1 MTQNK
6 AAHGVWC
13 ATLTPQTADGAVDV
27 GLMAQHCRN
36 LFAAGIDGVA
46 PFGTT
51 GEGQS
56 FTVAERRATLDG
68 MLKAGI
74 PADQIMFGIGAAAF
88 GDAAE
93 LGKHAVAAGVAK
105 VLLLP
110 PFFFKNVDDEGVYA
124 SFART
129 IDLVGDDR
137 LRVFAYHIPQLSAVP
152 VFSAALR
159 RLMTRYPRVVVGL
172 KDSFANWP
180 ETEQRLRDFP
190 DLTIFVGAEH
200 HLQNALAHGGVG
212 TLCGT
217 ANLVPGVM
225 RKLFDAANTSAAAPH
240 QAAIE
245 AVIKI
250 IVQGGFIARMKTML
264 AHQTGDARWR
274 HLRAPLH
281 AISAEEERKLLQDLA
296 QAGFPLGASAAAQ

>member
-1 MTQNK
+1 MSQNK

-13 ATLTPQTADGAVDV
+13 ATLTPQTADGAVDI
-27 GLMAQHCRN
+27 GLLAQHCRN
-36 LFAAGIDGVA
+36 LMAAGIDGVA

-56 FTVAERRATLDG
+56 FTVAERKATLDG

-74 PADQIMFGIGAAAF
+74 PADKIMFGIGAAAI

-93 LGKHAVAAGVAK
+93 LGRHAVAAGVAK

-129 IDLVGDDR
+129 IDLVGDER

-152 VFSAALR
+152 IFSGALR
-159 RLMTRYPRVVVGL
+159 RLMTRYPRIVVGL

-225 RKLFDAANTSAAAPH
+225 RKLFDHANTPAAAPQ

-245 AVIKI
+245 ALIKI
-250 IVQGGFIARMKTML
+250 IVQGGFVARMKTML
-264 AHQTGDARWR
+264 AHQSGDARWR
-274 HLRAPLH
+274 HVRAPLH
-281 AISAEEERKLLQDLA
+281 AISAEEERELLRA
-296 QAGFPLGASAAAQ
+296 ASAAGFALGASAAAQ